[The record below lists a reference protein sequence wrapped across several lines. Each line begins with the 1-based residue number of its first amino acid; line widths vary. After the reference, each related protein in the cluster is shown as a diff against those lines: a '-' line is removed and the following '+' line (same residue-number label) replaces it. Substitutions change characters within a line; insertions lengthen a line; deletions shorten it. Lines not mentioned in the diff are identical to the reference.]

1 VSDRRCGKCAAD
13 LKLNAELGARGF
25 QLVAVAFPAPQSD
38 VNGPLVGYL
47 AESFK
52 LTYPVGYSDKNSV
65 DQYLNRGPSE
75 VLRIPQV
82 IIIDRAGMIRAQTGG
97 YDGNLKLED
106 EDYLRTL
113 LDGLLKESISA
124 ATKK

>member
-1 VSDRRCGKCAAD
+1 
-13 LKLNAELGARGF
+13 
-25 QLVAVAFPAPQSD
+25 
-38 VNGPLVGYL
+38 
-47 AESFK
+47 
-52 LTYPVGYSDKNSV
+52 
-65 DQYLNRGPSE
+65 
-75 VLRIPQV
+75 V